1 MKKRNIIFTIFLLL
15 SLAIN
20 TFIVFEGATN
30 GNDSSSQSFGVTNWV
45 LDVIGKIDPNSWMVL
60 DRDAAHALIRKLI
73 GHFALFGLSG
83 IISTLMFVFINN
95 PLKKKIQIVISN
107 MMYGFYFALVSE
119 LVQHFTPGRYMSFV
133 DVMIDFSGYVL
144 FGGITFIIYL
154 LIANHKAKKSNQ

>member
-1 MKKRNIIFTIFLLL
+1 MKKRNILFVVFLLL

-20 TFIVFEGATN
+20 AFIVFEGATN

-45 LDVIGKIDPNSWMVL
+45 VDVIGKIDSNSWMVL

-73 GHFALFGLSG
+73 GHFALFGVSG
-83 IISTLMFVFINN
+83 IFSTLMFLFINDS
-95 PLKKKIQIVISN
+95 LKKKTQIVISS
-107 MMYGFYFALVSE
+107 MMYGFFFAFISE
-119 LVQHFTPGRYMSFV
+119 LAQYFTPGRYMSFL

-154 LIANHKAKKSNQ
+154 LIANHKSKKANQ